1 MSSVQPVI
9 HFENVSKWYGDVI
22 GVNQVSLNVY
32 PGVTGLLGPNGAGKS
47 TLLKLITGQLR
58 SGSGTISVAGMRP
71 WANPHIFRHV
81 GYCPDTEAN
90 FDQLTGFEF
99 VTLMGRL
106 SGLSGPESRRRAVT
120 QLQRVSMEP
129 YMKRLI
135 KGYSKGMRQRTKL
148 AAALIHDPQ
157 VLILD
162 EPLNGL
168 DPVGRKEFMDLFREF
183 GREGRTLF
191 VSSHILHEVESLTKH
206 VVLIHH
212 GRVVAEGHIEEIR
225 ALIDNQPLTL
235 EISTP
240 QMRKVAQ
247 DLAGVDGVTSLSM
260 ELEDRLVVRSR
271 TPERVY
277 ERLQQGVL
285 SREYGVQ
292 QLRALDDNLDAV
304 FQYLV
309 KD

>member
-1 MSSVQPVI
+1 MTAEAPVI

-22 GVNQVSLNVY
+22 GVNQVSLSVQS
-32 PGVTGLLGPNGAGKS
+32 GVTGLLGPNGAGKS

-58 SGSGTISVAGMRP
+58 PGSGRIMVAGMQP
-71 WANPHIFRHV
+71 WGNPHVFRSV
-81 GYCPDTEAN
+81 GFCPDTEAN
-90 FDQLTGFEF
+90 YDQLSGLEF

-106 SGLSGPESRRRAVT
+106 SSLNAGESRRRAIE
-120 QLQRVSMEP
+120 QLKRVGMEGA
-129 YMKRLI
+129 MKRLI

-148 AAALIHDPQ
+148 AAALIHDPRIL
-157 VLILD
+157 VLD

-212 GRVVAEGHIEEIR
+212 GRVIAEGHIEEIR
-225 ALIDNQPLTL
+225 ALIENQPLTL
-235 EISTP
+235 EIATAAP
-240 QMRKVAQ
+240 RRVAQ
-247 DLAGVDGVTSLSM
+247 HLAALDGVTSLSM
-260 ELEDRLVVRSR
+260 ESDGKLVVRSR
-271 TPERVY
+271 APERVY
-277 ERLQQGVL
+277 DQLQQGVL
-285 SREYGVQ
+285 GNEYAVD